1 MVTVASA
8 CLGALLAW
16 LVASDSKLPWLSS
29 RGKQSPQSK
38 NATNHRNSTPTKIH
52 RTNKQTNS
60 KAKIELDNL
69 HGFLRLAAYAAI
81 AALTWSWSPDAQH
94 QLDNHVHPAA
104 PSFRVD
110 IDPAS
115 LSSNSFPHDS
125 DADWTATGG
134 AKTGDGQ
141 GSSSSSDEEAREA
154 AHMAAVH
161 NATLGFEKIF
171 VVNLPERADKR
182 DALSLVSALT
192 DIKLTW
198 TSALRGTSVPNK
210 ALPLGVDRKGWRD
223 GGIGSWRSQMNVI
236 RTSVPKLSFAPRPFV
251 CLTE

>member
-1 MVTVASA
+1 MVTVASV

-16 LVASDSKLPWLSS
+16 LAASDSKLPWLSS
-29 RGKQSPQSK
+29 RDRQSPQSK
-38 NATNHRNSTPTKIH
+38 NATTHKNSGQTKIQH
-52 RTNKQTNS
+52 SNEQKNS
-60 KAKIELDNL
+60 KAKIELNNL

-81 AALTWSWSPDAQH
+81 AALLWTWSPDVH
-94 QLDNHVHPAA
+94 RQLDNHVHPAA

-110 IDPAS
+110 ID

-125 DADWTATGG
+125 DADWAVTGG

-141 GSSSSSDEEAREA
+141 GSSSSSSNEQAREA
-154 AHMAAVH
+154 AHVAAIH
-161 NATLGFEKIF
+161 NATLGFETVF

-198 TSALRGTSVPNK
+198 TNALRGTSVPDK
-210 ALPLGVDRKGWRD
+210 ALPLGVDRQGWRD

-236 RTSVPKLSFAPRPFV
+236 RTSVPKLCFFLFIY
-251 CLTE
+251 LT